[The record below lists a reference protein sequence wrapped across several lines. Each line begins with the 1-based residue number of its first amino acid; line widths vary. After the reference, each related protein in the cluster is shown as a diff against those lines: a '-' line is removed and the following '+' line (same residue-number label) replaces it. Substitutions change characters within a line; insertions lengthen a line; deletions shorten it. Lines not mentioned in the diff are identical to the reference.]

1 VSGAPE
7 AGAAGTAG
15 RVLLVGCG
23 KMGGALLEGWLERGA
38 APGFAVVE
46 PGPGAV
52 AFAERREVRLYQN
65 AVALDLDLRPSVV
78 VFAVKPQAMGEVVR
92 HYRRFAT
99 PETVFLSIAA
109 GKTIAYFS
117 RQLGA
122 EAAIVRAMPN
132 TPAAIGRGITVG
144 CPNPNVSAA
153 QIALCDRLLAA
164 AGEVAWVDDEALID
178 AVTAVSG
185 SGPAYVFLLIECLAK
200 AGAAAGLP
208 AELAMRLARATVSG
222 AGELA
227 RLSSE
232 PPDILRQNVTSPGGT
247 TRAAL
252 DVLMAPDGL
261 EALMARAVAA
271 AATRSREL
279 AE

>member
-1 VSGAPE
+1 MSVSD
-7 AGAAGTAG
+7 AAAMPPAE
-15 RVLLVGCG
+15 VLLVGCG
-23 KMGGALLEGWLERGA
+23 KMGGALLEGWLERGV

-46 PGPGAV
+46 PGPGAEI
-52 AFAERREVRLYQN
+52 FARRREVRLYQN
-65 AVALDLDLRPSVV
+65 AVEIDLDLRPAVIV
-78 VFAVKPQAMGEVVR
+78 LAVKPQAMDGVVD
-92 HYRRFAT
+92 HYRRFAS

-109 GKTIAYFS
+109 GKTLAYFA
-117 RQLGA
+117 RHLGA
-122 EAAIVRAMPN
+122 GAAVIRAMPN

-144 CPNPNVSAA
+144 CPNPHVSAA

-200 AGAAAGLP
+200 AGIAAGLP
-208 AELAMRLARATVSG
+208 SELALRLARATVAG

-232 PPDILRQNVTSPGGT
+232 PAESLRQNVTSPGGT

-252 DVLMAPDGL
+252 DVLMAADGL
-261 EALMARAVAA
+261 EALMTKAVAA
-271 AATRSREL
+271 AALRSREL
-279 AE
+279 AD

>member
-1 VSGAPE
+1 MSTSE
-7 AGAAGTAG
+7 
-15 RVLLVGCG
+15 VLLVGCG
-23 KMGGALLEGWLERGA
+23 KMGGALLTGWLERGV

-52 AFAERREVRLYQN
+52 PFARRPEVRLFQD

-78 VFAVKPQAMGEVVR
+78 VFAVKPQVMGDVVH
-92 HYRRFAT
+92 HYRRFVT

-109 GKTIAYFS
+109 GKTLTF
-117 RQLGA
+117 LGRHLGDA
-122 EAAIVRAMPN
+122 AAIVRAMPN
-132 TPAAIGRGITVG
+132 TPAAIGRGISVA
-144 CPNPNVSAA
+144 CPNPHAGAV
-153 QIALCDRLLAA
+153 QIALCDHLLAA
-164 AGEVAWVDDEALID
+164 AGEVAWVDDEALLD

-200 AGAAAGLP
+200 AGIAAGLP
-208 AELAMRLARATVSG
+208 AELAVRLARATVAG

-232 PPDILRQNVTSPGGT
+232 PAEILRQNVTSPGGT

-252 DVLMAPDGL
+252 DVLMAPEGL
-261 EALMARAVAA
+261 EALMKKAVAA
-271 AATRSREL
+271 ATARSREL